1 VRFLALVGV
10 FAAFQ
15 VWWFQRETPTEQRLG
30 AAASSVAGK
39 SVDVRCP
46 SIWRRLID
54 VSSSGGTAHYDAEGR
69 PAYARLAH
77 DVCETFETLAERG
90 FPKDID
96 CLAQKLTACDA
107 WVVDVAAAVHVLTHE
122 SWHLRGVLDEGTTEC
137 YAYQTDSAV
146 AQRFGATR
154 LQGELLAAFVESRGA
169 AASLPQYRPPAGCN
183 PGGRLDLHPETPNW
197 PS

>member
-1 VRFLALVGV
+1 VRLLALVGV
-10 FAAFQ
+10 FVAFQ

-30 AAASSVAGK
+30 TVASSIART
-39 SVDVRCP
+39 SVSVRCP

-54 VSSSGGTAHYDAEGR
+54 VSSSGGTAHYDERGR
-69 PAYARLAH
+69 PTHAQLAH
-77 DVCETFETLAERG
+77 DVCETFERLRERG

-96 CLAQKLTACDA
+96 CLATHFASCDE
-107 WVVDVAAAVHVLTHE
+107 WIVDVVYAVHVLTHE
-122 SWHLRGVLDEGTTEC
+122 AWHLRGVLDEGTAEC
-137 YAYQTDSAV
+137 FAFQTDAAV

-154 LQGELLAAFVESRGA
+154 LQGELLAAFVGYRGA

-183 PGGRLDLHPETPNW
+183 PGGRLDIHPETASW

>member
-1 VRFLALVGV
+1 VRLLALVGV

-15 VWWFQRETPTEQRLG
+15 VWWFQRETPTEQRL
-30 AAASSVAGK
+30 AAVASSIAGK
-39 SVDVRCP
+39 PVAVRCP
-46 SIWRRLID
+46 SLWRRLID
-54 VSSSGGTAHYDAEGR
+54 VSSAGGQAHYDEKGR
-69 PAYARLAH
+69 PTHAELTH
-77 DVCETFETLAERG
+77 EVCKTFDRLAERG
-90 FPKDID
+90 FPEEIN
-96 CLAQKLTACDA
+96 CLATELTACDE
-107 WVVDVAAAVHVLTHE
+107 WILDIVVAVHVLTHE

-169 AASLPQYRPPAGCN
+169 SASLPQYRPPAGCN
-183 PGGRLDLHPETPNW
+183 PRGRLDLHPETTNW